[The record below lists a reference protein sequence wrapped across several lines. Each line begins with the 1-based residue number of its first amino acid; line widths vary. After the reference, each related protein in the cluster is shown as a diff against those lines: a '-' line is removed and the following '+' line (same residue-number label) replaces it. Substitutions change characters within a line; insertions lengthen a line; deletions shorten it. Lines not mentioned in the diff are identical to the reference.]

1 MTAAIAGSADNEAL
15 AYSVNDTARQ
25 IGLSRSTLYELF
37 EAGDLA
43 YLKIGK
49 RRLIERDEIKRFLAA
64 HRIGG

>member
-1 MTAAIAGSADNEAL
+1 MSAIRAGGANTEAL
-15 AYSVNDTARQ
+15 AYSINDAARQ

-49 RRLIERDEIKRFLAA
+49 RRLVEHEEIKRFLAA
-64 HRIGG
+64 HRVGG